1 MTQRAN
7 IPSWAKWLIGILA
20 AGIVGFIWMTLAS
33 KIFVAIIF
41 KGDAPFKAETL
52 TIVEYLVAYHQNRKI
67 VGPALLSILLSGAL
81 TIGLPLWLMVPK
93 KRKLH
98 GEAHFASSKEVS
110 EMGLFTDDG
119 LVVGRY
125 KGKYLTSPGQ
135 HHVMLAAP
143 TGAGKGVG
151 CVIPNLL
158 SWNHSAIVLDVK
170 KENFRLTSKFRES
183 CGHKAFL
190 FDPGSTD
197 RRTHR
202 WNPLGYVRE
211 DHALRVDDLQK
222 IGEKIYP
229 DVDGSDP
236 IWTGGC
242 RSLFLG
248 VALYLFE
255 TEGSL
260 RTMGQVTREVFG
272 LDDDKLKEKL
282 DSRAKAGNPYS
293 TECELSF
300 RDYLKSPE
308 KTRESIRKTF
318 TSRLELFMNPNIDAA
333 TAANDFDLTK
343 LRQER
348 ITIYLGVTPDNLG
361 RLAPLLNLFFQ
372 QVLDLHTR
380 TLPEHDPT
388 LKYQLL
394 LLMDEFVAMRKM
406 QVLLDSIA
414 FIRGYNIR
422 LMPIFQSPSQVE
434 ALYGKAH
441 ALGFFQNHTCRMMY
455 EPADFETAEALSKEL
470 GTETVTKWSKSKPLF
485 GGKGGSQSESD
496 QGRALMLAQELT
508 TMGGKSLIL
517 LMRGQIPVK
526 CDKVFYYDDHT
537 FLDRLKS
544 VSPSLAALDDTPFN
558 RALGAVGLGP
568 IKRKPSKKQ
577 LDAAQFGSELSTDPP
592 QAPLAV
598 VRALERPADTRPM
611 RNIELA
617 DLDKLDSMPLADF
630 NTDFS
635 GLEVPDQEMD
645 EDQLEAFADTVYQR
659 MINN

>member
-1 MTQRAN
+1 MTQSAN
-7 IPSWAKWLIGILA
+7 IPSWAKWL
-20 AGIVGFIWMTLAS
+20 AGVIAVVVVGYIWLKLAS
-33 KIFVAIIF
+33 MVFMTIIF
-41 KGDAPFKAETL
+41 KGHPPFEPQTL
-52 TIVEYLVAYHQNRKI
+52 TIVQYLVAYHENRKI
-67 VGPALLSILLSGAL
+67 VGPAMVSILLSGAL
-81 TIGLPLWLMVPK
+81 TIGLPIWLMVPK

-98 GEAHFASSKEVS
+98 GEAHFAKPREVAV
-110 EMGLFTDDG
+110 MGLSGGDG

-151 CVIPNLL
+151 AVIPNLL
-158 SWNHSAIVLDVK
+158 TWNHSAIVTDVK
-170 KENFRLTSKFRES
+170 FENFRLTSKFREA
-183 CGHKAFL
+183 CGHKCYL
-190 FDPGSTD
+190 FNPGSTE

-248 VALYLFE
+248 ITLYLFE
-255 TEGSL
+255 TEGST
-260 RTMGQVTREVFG
+260 RTMGQVAREVFG
-272 LDDDKLKEKL
+272 LDDDRLKEKL
-282 DSRAKAGNPYS
+282 ESRAKAGNPYS
-293 TECELSF
+293 TECELSL
-300 RDYLKSPE
+300 RDYLKSPD

-333 TAANDFDLTK
+333 TSANDFDLTK
-343 LRQER
+343 LRQEQ
-348 ITIYLGVTPDNLG
+348 ITIYLGVSPDNLG
-361 RLAPLLNLFFQ
+361 RLAPILNLFFQ

-380 TLPEHDPT
+380 TLPEHDPS

-394 LLMDEFVAMRKM
+394 LLMDEFVAMGKM
-406 QVLLDSIA
+406 KVLFDSIA

-422 LMPIFQSPSQVE
+422 LMPIFQSPMQVE
-434 ALYGKAH
+434 AIYGRAA

-455 EPADFETAEALSKEL
+455 EPADHETAEALSKEL
-470 GTETVTKWSKSKPLF
+470 GTETVTRWSKSKPLF
-485 GGKGGSQSESD
+485 GGKGGSQSESE
-496 QGRALMLAQELT
+496 QGRALMMAQELT
-508 TMGGKSLIL
+508 TMGSKSLIL
-517 LMRGQIPVK
+517 LVRGQIPVK
-526 CDKVFYYDDHT
+526 CDKLFYYDDHT

-544 VSPSLAALDDTPFN
+544 VAPSLAALDDTPLN
-558 RALGAVGLGP
+558 RLLAKIGLQP
-568 IKRKPSKKQ
+568 LKKKPTKKQ
-577 LDAAQFGSELSTDPP
+577 LDAAQFGNELSTEPEP
-592 QAPLAV
+592 VPLSTVA
-598 VRALERPADTRPM
+598 RLERPADTRAM

-617 DLDKLDSMPLADF
+617 DLDKLDSIPLADF

-635 GLEVPDQEMD
+635 DIEVPAEEMD
-645 EDQLEAFADTVYQR
+645 EDQLAEFADKVYQQMR
-659 MINN
+659 NN